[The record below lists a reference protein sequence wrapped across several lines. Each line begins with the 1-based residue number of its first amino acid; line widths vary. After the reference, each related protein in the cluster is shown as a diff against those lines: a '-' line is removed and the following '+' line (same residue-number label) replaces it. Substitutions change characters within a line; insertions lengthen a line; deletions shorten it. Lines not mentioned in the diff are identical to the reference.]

1 MAVNESAS
9 LNDVG
14 SSVKSV
20 KKYNQL
26 NQTDINGETLFERAE
41 QGDELAI
48 QITTKFYAGIARG
61 IYNLLV
67 CIDPGRIVIG
77 GGVSGNKY
85 LIPNVDRQLK
95 QILLENVVTE
105 LEYKLVACEFGNDA
119 NLIGAV
125 YHFIETYEKWN
136 NCSVVVKS
144 IGWTIV
150 WESLPSQW
158 TVFFSFWLYTY
169 FDQEWKIWLKLKF
182 FLIKVFLLFTNG
194 MKK

>member
-125 YHFIETYEKWN
+125 YHFIETYEK
-136 NCSVVVKS
+136 
-144 IGWTIV
+144 
-150 WESLPSQW
+150 
-158 TVFFSFWLYTY
+158 
-169 FDQEWKIWLKLKF
+169 
-182 FLIKVFLLFTNG
+182 
-194 MKK
+194 